1 MNTPTKIKAT
11 ALYAIRFSFS
21 LKNKSA
27 NNIEN
32 TVSPLERRAVSVAVV
47 NLSPT
52 KNIIGGSGSSNCC
65 SNENQI
71 VIFF

>member
-11 ALYAIRFSFS
+11 APYATRFSFS

-32 TVSPLERRAVSVAVV
+32 TVSPLERSAVSAA
-47 NLSPT
+47 
-52 KNIIGGSGSSNCC
+52 C
-65 SNENQI
+65 S
-71 VIFF
+71 

>member
-11 ALYAIRFSFS
+11 APYPTRFSFS

-32 TVSPLERRAVSVAVV
+32 TVSPLESSAVSDAVV
-47 NLSPT
+47 SLSPV
-52 KNIIGGSGSSNCC
+52 KNIIGAAAAPIVARD
-65 SNENQI
+65 ENQI